1 MKDQDNLESRSMHTA
16 SAQQDTLLDW
26 FRRHKVVVILPVHN
40 EERYIGS
47 MVLKLKRYPLEV
59 VVVDDGSSDE
69 TAALAELAGARMV
82 RLPHNLGKGS
92 ALNAGFALAR
102 ELDCDVAIM
111 LDGDGQHRPEDLP
124 AVIAPVVEGRAD
136 LVIGSRYMRKTSQ
149 VPLERRMG
157 HWLINHATGFSSGQY
172 ASDSQSGYRAFSR
185 HAVECC
191 DFRSSGFSVES
202 EMQFMAHAHNLR
214 LVEVPITIEYHEK
227 AKRSAVSQGMSVLHG
242 IIKLTGQYR
251 PLWFF
256 GVPGFFML
264 SVGIVWGIYVVR
276 RFSQIG
282 ELAVGYT
289 LICVLLCVMGLILS
303 STGLMLHSIRG
314 LLQDMLD
321 PKKPN

>member
-1 MKDQDNLESRSMHTA
+1 MEDKSNLASHPPKTA
-16 SAQQDTLLDW
+16 STPTDSMVNWLHQN
-26 FRRHKVVVILPVHN
+26 KVVVIVPAHN

-59 VVVDDGSSDE
+59 IVVDDGSSDD
-69 TAALAELAGARMV
+69 TAVLAELAGARLV
-82 RLPHNLGKGS
+82 RLPKNLGKGG

-102 ELDCDVAIM
+102 EIDCDVAIM
-111 LDGDGQHRPEDLP
+111 LDGDSQHRPEDLP
-124 AVIAPVVEGRAD
+124 VVIRPVIEGEAD
-136 LVIGSRYMRKTSQ
+136 LVIGSRYMQKTSQ
-149 VPLERRMG
+149 VPIGRRMG
-157 HWLINHATGFSSGQY
+157 HWLINQATGFYSGQY

-185 HAVECC
+185 RAVECC
-191 DFRSSGFSVES
+191 VFRSSDFSVES
-202 EMQFMAHAHNLR
+202 EMQFLAHAHNLR

-227 AKRSAVSQGMSVLHG
+227 ARRPAVSQGMGVLRG

-256 GVPGFFML
+256 GLPGFIML
-264 SVGIVWGIYVVR
+264 LGGIIWGIYVVR

-282 ELAVGYT
+282 ELAIGYT

-314 LLQDMLD
+314 LLQDMLE
-321 PKKPN
+321 PQKRR